1 MCSTCIQNITKL
13 RVIFTLFFNV
23 RVHTTRYLET
33 CGSQPKIP
41 FSTETKNGLEA
52 LATDQTADARWKTVE
67 DWSSDK
73 LRA

>member
-1 MCSTCIQNITKL
+1 M
-13 RVIFTLFFNV
+13 FTLFST
-23 RVHTTRYLET
+23 RVYTLLGILRRV
-33 CGSQPKIP
+33 GARQKF
-41 FSTETKNGLEA
+41 FSTESKNGLEA